1 MTRSLPNGVLL
12 AFYGDDFTGSTDAM
26 EVTALAGLKTVLFTA
41 TPDDA
46 ALERFKDYPVVGIA
60 GTARSKGPDWMEAHL
75 PAVFERLAAL
85 QPRLIQYKVCST
97 FDSSP
102 ETGSIGKAIDIGCGV
117 CEATWAPSIVGA
129 PHLGRWQVFGNLFA
143 ATGGEHFRIDRHP
156 SMSRHPVTPM
166 TEGDLTRHLA
176 KQTERAIVS
185 IDVAM
190 MASGHADAAADKA
203 LSEGSVAFID
213 VVHDASQ
220 EEAGRLV
227 WQRANGKVFSA
238 SSSGLQYALVAHW
251 RADGILSSRAP
262 AFPPVAPVE
271 KLLVLSGSCSVV
283 TAQQIERAEKAGFA
297 SIRLDVLAAADPDRV
312 AGEIE
317 RIGRD
322 VRAAFEDHDGVLV
335 YAARTV
341 DDPAFANLQKEYG
354 SDRETFT
361 KAQDDIGLALG
372 RLAAD
377 LVPRLDLRRIVVAGG
392 DTAGRVLETVPVTA
406 LEVAHPLGKGAPIC
420 RCHGSKPAFDGL
432 QVVLKGGQLG
442 GPDLFVEALR
452 GAEPAP
458 NPRQ

>member
-1 MTRSLPNGVLL
+1 MTRALPKGVLL

-60 GTARSKGPDWMEAHL
+60 GTARSKSPDWMETHL
-75 PAVFERLAAL
+75 PAVFERLTAL

-102 ETGSIGKAIDIGCGV
+102 QTGSIGKAIDIGCKV
-117 CEATWAPSIVGA
+117 CDATWAPSIVGA

-156 SMSRHPVTPM
+156 TMSRHPVTPM
-166 TEGDLTRHLA
+166 KEGDLTRHLA
-176 KQTERAIVS
+176 EQTERPIVS
-185 IDVAM
+185 IDVAT
-190 MASGHADAAADKA
+190 MASGNADAAADKA
-203 LSEGSVAFID
+203 LSAGAVAFLD
-213 VVHDASQ
+213 VLHDASQ

-227 WQRANGKVFSA
+227 WQRANGKIFSA

-251 RADGILSSRAP
+251 RADGLLPRSAP
-262 AFPPVAPVE
+262 AFPPVASVK

-283 TAQQIERAEKAGFA
+283 TAQQIEKAEEAGFA
-297 SIRLDVLAAADPDRV
+297 SIRLDVMAVANAAHAPGEIDRV
-312 AGEIE
+312 AAA
-317 RIGRD
+317 
-322 VRAAFEDHDGVLV
+322 VRTAFEDHEGVLV

-341 DDPAFANLQKEYG
+341 DDPAFADLQKEYG
-354 SDRETFT
+354 ADRATFT

-372 RLAAD
+372 HLAAD
-377 LVPRLDLRRIVVAGG
+377 LVPRLELRRIVVAGG
-392 DTAGRVLETVPVTA
+392 DTAGRVLETIPVTA

-420 RCHGSKPAFDGL
+420 RCHGYDPAFDGL

-442 GPDLFVEALR
+442 GPDLFVEALK
-452 GAEPAP
+452 G
-458 NPRQ
+458 N